1 VLVVRGV
8 NSTSCELFRVIL
20 PTDYLH
26 FCWIVICANTPQ
38 ALSLRVSRRG
48 RSGMMR
54 GMKTFIKL
62 ITRARV
68 LLLLV
73 CLGASPQSFALIVD
87 GLYDQEIAVQ
97 GQGDA
102 ERIRAYR
109 EGLAAVVLKITGAE
123 RWLRNSAVE
132 RAVRDAQSY
141 VQEVSYRTSSGPLE
155 QRNFINVRFDRALV
169 DRMLNDA
176 GIPVWDQ
183 NRPAVILWLSVQGAD
198 GRRELLSA
206 DSDHPLLD
214 IVKEFSRLRGVPLLF
229 PLLDLEDRRNLPT
242 DVAWSLDEQAIRQA
256 SARYGANAILSG
268 RVLESPSGEL
278 VGLWQF
284 LFRDNVETFDSFER
298 DLKVYADGAL
308 ERVTAQMATHFGL
321 IKLPQ
326 SIRVKVRV
334 EAVDSA
340 KDYVDLL
347 QYIQSLAV
355 VESASASLLD
365 GSGIELDVSLIGDPF
380 LFAEFITLGRDLQA
394 QESFAQVESGNVFYY
409 RWVR

>member
-1 VLVVRGV
+1 M
-8 NSTSCELFRVIL
+8 
-20 PTDYLH
+20 P
-26 FCWIVICANTPQ
+26 
-38 ALSLRVSRRG
+38 
-48 RSGMMR
+48 
-54 GMKTFIKL
+54 GMKSLIRTFA
-62 ITRARV
+62 RARI
-68 LLLLV
+68 LLLLLS
-73 CLGASPQSFALIVD
+73 LGASPHALALIVD
-87 GLYDQEIAVQ
+87 GLYDQEIVVQ

-109 EGLAAVVLKITGAE
+109 EGMTAVVLKITGEE
-123 RWLRNSAVE
+123 RWLRNSNVE
-132 RAVRDAQSY
+132 RAIRDAQSY

-155 QRNFINVRFDRALV
+155 QRNFISVRFDRALV

-183 NRPAVILWLSVQGAD
+183 NRPAVMLWLSVQSAD

-214 IVKEFSRLRGVPLLF
+214 IVREFSRLRGIPLLF

-256 SARYGANAILSG
+256 SARYGADAILSG

-284 LFRDNVETFDSFER
+284 LFRDNVESFDSFER
-298 DLKVYADGAL
+298 DLKVYAESAL
-308 ERVTAQMATHFGL
+308 ERITAQIASHFGL
-321 IKLPQ
+321 IKLAQ
-326 SIRVKVRV
+326 SVQVTLRV

-347 QYIQSLAV
+347 QYIQDLAV

-365 GSGIELDVSLIGDPF
+365 GSGIELDISLIGNPF
-380 LFAEFITLGRDLQA
+380 LFTEFITLGRDLQE
-394 QESFAQVESGNVFYY
+394 QESFATQERENVFYY

>member
-1 VLVVRGV
+1 
-8 NSTSCELFRVIL
+8 
-20 PTDYLH
+20 
-26 FCWIVICANTPQ
+26 
-38 ALSLRVSRRG
+38 
-48 RSGMMR
+48 MMR
-54 GMKTFIKL
+54 GMKSFIKHILRTRILFL
-62 ITRARV
+62 I
-68 LLLLV
+68 L
-73 CLGASPQSFALIVD
+73 CLGASPHALALIVD

-109 EGLAAVVLKITGAE
+109 EGLSAVILKITGTE

-132 RAVRDAQSY
+132 RAIRDAQSY
-141 VQEVSYRTSSGPLE
+141 VQEVSYRTSSGPQE

-183 NRPAVILWLSVQGAD
+183 NRPAVLLWLSVQAAD

-206 DSDHPLLD
+206 DSDHPLLE
-214 IVKEFSRLRGVPLLF
+214 IVREFSRLRGVPLLF

-256 SARYGANAILSG
+256 SARYGADAILSG

-284 LFRDNVETFDSFER
+284 LFRDNVESFDSFER
-298 DLKVYADGAL
+298 DLQVYADTAL
-308 ERVTAQMATHFGL
+308 ERVTAQLATHFGL

-326 SIRVKVRV
+326 AIQVKIRVD
-334 EAVDSA
+334 AVDSA

-355 VESASASLLD
+355 VESASVSLLD
-365 GSGIELDVSLIGDPF
+365 GSDIELDVSLIGNPF

-394 QESFAQVESGNVFYY
+394 QDTRTQDSTQNTFFY

>member
-1 VLVVRGV
+1 
-8 NSTSCELFRVIL
+8 
-20 PTDYLH
+20 
-26 FCWIVICANTPQ
+26 
-38 ALSLRVSRRG
+38 
-48 RSGMMR
+48 MMR
-54 GMKTFIKL
+54 GMNSFTQL
-62 ITRARV
+62 IVRARV
-68 LLLLV
+68 ILLLV
-73 CLGASPQSFALIVD
+73 WLAVSPQAFALIVD
-87 GLYDQEIAVQ
+87 GLYDQDIAVQ

-109 EGLAAVVLKITGAE
+109 EGLSSVVLKITGEE

-132 RAVRDAQSY
+132 RAIRDAQSY
-141 VQEVSYRTSSGPLE
+141 VQEVSYRTSSSPLE
-155 QRNFINVRFDRALV
+155 QRNFISVRFDRALV

-183 NRPAVILWLSVQGAD
+183 NRPAVMMWLSVQGAD

-206 DSDHPLLD
+206 DSDHPLLA

-229 PLLDLEDRRNLPT
+229 PLLDLEDRRNLPI
-242 DVAWSLDEQAIRQA
+242 DVAWSLDEQAIRRA
-256 SARYGANAILSG
+256 SARYGADAILSG

-278 VGLWQF
+278 VGLWQY
-284 LFRDNVETFDSFER
+284 LFRDNVDTFDSFER
-298 DLKVYADGAL
+298 DLKVYADSAL
-308 ERVTAQMATHFGL
+308 ERVTAQLATHFGL
-321 IKLPQ
+321 IKLGQPVL
-326 SIRVKVRV
+326 VKVRV

-347 QYIQSLAV
+347 QYIQGLAV

-365 GSGIELDVSLIGDPF
+365 GSGIELDVNLIGNPF

-394 QESFAQVESGNVFYY
+394 QESFAPIEGENVFYY

>member
-1 VLVVRGV
+1 
-8 NSTSCELFRVIL
+8 
-20 PTDYLH
+20 
-26 FCWIVICANTPQ
+26 
-38 ALSLRVSRRG
+38 
-48 RSGMMR
+48 MMR
-54 GMKTFIKL
+54 GMKSFAKL
-62 ITRARV
+62 IARARF
-68 LLLLV
+68 LLLLIG
-73 CLGASPQSFALIVD
+73 LGASPHAFAAIVD

-102 ERIRAYR
+102 ERLRAYR
-109 EGLAAVVLKITGAE
+109 EGLAAVILKLTGEE
-123 RWLRNSAVE
+123 RWLRSSAVE
-132 RAVRDAQSY
+132 RGIRDAQSY

-183 NRPAVILWLSVQGAD
+183 NRPAVMLWLSVQGAD

-206 DSDHPLLD
+206 DSEHPLLD
-214 IVKEFSRLRGVPLLF
+214 IVREFSRLRGVPLLF

-256 SARYGANAILSG
+256 SARYGADAILSG
-268 RVLESPSGEL
+268 RVLQSPGGEL

-298 DLKVYADGAL
+298 DLKVYADTAL
-308 ERVTAQMATHFGL
+308 ERVTAQLATHFGL

-326 SIRVKVRV
+326 PVRVTLRV

-347 QYIQSLAV
+347 QYIQGLAV

-365 GSGIELDVSLIGDPF
+365 GSGIELDVSLIGSPF
-380 LFAEFITLGRDLQA
+380 LFTEFISLRRDLQL
-394 QESFAQVESGNVFYY
+394 QESFAPDTDGNVFNY

>member
-1 VLVVRGV
+1 
-8 NSTSCELFRVIL
+8 
-20 PTDYLH
+20 
-26 FCWIVICANTPQ
+26 
-38 ALSLRVSRRG
+38 
-48 RSGMMR
+48 MR
-54 GMKTFIKL
+54 GMKSFTKL
-62 ITRARV
+62 IARARY

-73 CLGASPQSFALIVD
+73 SLVASQQAFALIVD

-109 EGLAAVVLKITGAE
+109 EGLAAVILKVSGEE

-132 RAVRDAQSY
+132 RAIRDAQSY

-155 QRNFINVRFDRALV
+155 QRNFISVRFDRALV

-183 NRPAVILWLSVQGAD
+183 SRPAVMVWLSVQSAD
-198 GRRELLSA
+198 GGRELLSA
-206 DSDHPLLD
+206 DSEHPLLG
-214 IVKEFSRLRGVPLLF
+214 IVREFSRLRGVPLLF

-256 SARYGANAILSG
+256 SARYGVNAILSG
-268 RVLESPSGEL
+268 RVLQSPNGEL

-298 DLKVYADGAL
+298 DLKVYADAAL
-308 ERVTAQMATHFGL
+308 ERVTAQLATHFGL
-321 IKLPQ
+321 IKLAQ
-326 SIRVKVRV
+326 TVQVKVRV

-340 KDYVDLL
+340 RDYVDLL
-347 QYIQSLAV
+347 QYVQGLAV

-365 GSGIELDVSLIGDPF
+365 GSAIELDVSLIGNPF
-380 LFAEFITLGRDLQA
+380 LFTEFISLGRDLQV
-394 QESFAQVESGNVFYY
+394 QESIASDADEAGDSNVFYY
-409 RWVR
+409 RWGR

>member
-1 VLVVRGV
+1 M
-8 NSTSCELFRVIL
+8 
-20 PTDYLH
+20 YLSSVQ
-26 FCWIVICANTPQ
+26 IPYNAPQ
-38 ALSLRVSRRG
+38 ARSLRVSRRG

-54 GMKTFIKL
+54 GMNSFFKL
-62 ITRARV
+62 IARARV
-68 LLLLV
+68 LLLLIW
-73 CLGASPQSFALIVD
+73 LAASPQAFGLIVT
-87 GLYDQEIAVQ
+87 GLYDQEIVVQ

-109 EGLAAVVLKITGAE
+109 EGLTAVVLKITGE
-123 RWLRNSAVE
+123 SRWLRNSAVE
-132 RAVRDAQSY
+132 RAIRDAQSY

-155 QRNFINVRFDRALV
+155 QRNFISVRFDRSLV

-183 NRPAVILWLSVQGAD
+183 NRPAVMLWLSVQSAD

-206 DSDHPLLD
+206 DSDHPLLE
-214 IVKEFSRLRGVPLLF
+214 IIREFSRLRGIPLLF

-242 DVAWSLDEQAIRQA
+242 DVAWSLDEQAIRNA
-256 SARYGANAILSG
+256 SARYGADAILSG

-284 LFRDNVETFDSFER
+284 LFRDEVESFDSFER
-298 DLKVYADGAL
+298 DLKIYADGAL
-308 ERVTAQMATHFGL
+308 DRITAQLASHFGL
-321 IKLPQ
+321 MKLAQPIK
-326 SIRVKVRV
+326 VKVRV
-334 EAVDSA
+334 EAIDSA

-347 QYIQSLAV
+347 QYIQGLAV

-365 GSGIELDVSLIGDPF
+365 GSGIELDVSLIGNPF

-394 QESFAQVESGNVFYY
+394 QESFAAESATDVFYY

>member
-1 VLVVRGV
+1 
-8 NSTSCELFRVIL
+8 
-20 PTDYLH
+20 
-26 FCWIVICANTPQ
+26 
-38 ALSLRVSRRG
+38 
-48 RSGMMR
+48 MMR
-54 GMKTFIKL
+54 GMKPFIKF
-62 ITRARV
+62 IARYRYV
-68 LLLLV
+68 LLLLW
-73 CLGASPQSFALIVD
+73 LGASPQAFALIVD

-109 EGLAAVVLKITGAE
+109 EGLSAVVLKITGEE

-132 RAVRDAQSY
+132 RAIRDAQSY

-155 QRNFINVRFDRALV
+155 QRNFISVRFDRALV

-176 GIPVWDQ
+176 GIPVWDR
-183 NRPAVILWLSVQGAD
+183 NRPAVMLWLSVQGAD

-206 DSDHPLLD
+206 DSEHPLLA
-214 IVKEFSRLRGVPLLF
+214 IVREFSRLRGVPLLF
-229 PLLDLEDRRNLPT
+229 PLLDLQDRRNLPT

-256 SARYGANAILSG
+256 SARYGADAILSG

-284 LFRDNVETFDSFER
+284 LFRDRVETFDSFER

-308 ERVTAQMATHFGL
+308 ERVTAQLATHFGL
-321 IKLPQ
+321 IKLAQ
-326 SIRVKVRV
+326 TIQVTLRV

-347 QYIQSLAV
+347 QYIQGLAV

-365 GSGIELDVSLIGDPF
+365 GSGIELDVTLIGSPF
-380 LFAEFITLGRDLQA
+380 LFAEFITLGRDLRE
-394 QESFAQVESGNVFYY
+394 QEIFASDAGAAEDVFYY